1 VYTSLSELVAHLIIL
16 CPWRPSGGACTRS
29 PSCRFILHRLRQ
41 LCRVDLFGLTTSQR
55 RELEAAAAAR
65 VDNAILEADQRD
77 RPVVEAHDGAQE
89 CLPGLASFLQ
99 VSCLYAYQTLRRRT
113 CSSSAPFN
121 PVEKSNSASVKV
133 RATTPSVDVGVVARS
148 AHRKEMRRWGVR
160 LGLRGGVVLSVRVRV

>member
-1 VYTSLSELVAHLIIL
+1 MYTSLSELVAHLIIL

-99 VSCLYAYQTLRRRT
+99 VSCLVRVPDTSAA

-121 PVEKSNSASVKV
+121 PVEKSNSAGVKA
-133 RATTPSVDVGVVARS
+133 RAMAR
-148 AHRKEMRRWGVR
+148 AA
-160 LGLRGGVVLSVRVRV
+160 SVRGSIRSYPPDMPE